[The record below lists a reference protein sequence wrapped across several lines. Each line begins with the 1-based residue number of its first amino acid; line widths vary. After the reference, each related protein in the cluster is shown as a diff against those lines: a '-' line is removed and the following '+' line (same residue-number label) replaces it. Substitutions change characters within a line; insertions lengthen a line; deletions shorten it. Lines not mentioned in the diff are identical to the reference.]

1 MPGEKIIWISEYKE
15 VIPAQR
21 FKGFFHISNK
31 MRCVSI
37 SILSS
42 EPKTEKVGNQTKMLL
57 LWSVQ
62 NERENSEYFPVVI
75 KASNKGSRSFHNYGE

>member
-42 EPKTEKVGNQTKMLL
+42 EPKTEKVGNKKKM
-57 LWSVQ
+57 LWSVDGKW
-62 NERENSEYFPVVI
+62 ERKFKILV
-75 KASNKGSRSFHNYGE
+75 SFSIFIDF

>member
-42 EPKTEKVGNQTKMLL
+42 EPKTEKVGNKKNCSGQWK
-57 LWSVQ
+57 W
-62 NERENSEYFPVVI
+62 
-75 KASNKGSRSFHNYGE
+75 KGKFKILVSFSTFIIFFLIINDDIF